1 MKAANARRSFGDLT
15 LTGFAAAGCV
25 VLVLLAATYW
35 VSLQQRRAVA
45 WVDETH
51 QVLRV
56 IGNTR
61 AALVDIQNGH
71 RGFTIEGSEEALGPY
86 REGVAEVQ
94 RDIEQLRGL
103 LADTPQQQAN
113 LAELRR
119 LLGER
124 LASAARLVD
133 ARRSGGFEAV
143 KEILDRGSPAAQM
156 VALRNMLETMETQQE
171 QLLGQ
176 RLSDEERGLRWFWG
190 ALGGITLAL
199 AGLLGGLYLQVRRR
213 QRDQRRL
220 QDSEERLRLMAAS
233 VVDYAIVMLEPD
245 GRVRTWNVGAERILG
260 YQEEEIANGG
270 HFSSFYPEP
279 DARIGVP
286 TGELNVAMVRG
297 HCAAEGWRVR
307 RDGSRF
313 WATMVLSAMRGPDG
327 VLRGFSLVLR
337 DLSEKRQ
344 AEEWLRAE
352 MAERARMGEEL
363 QRLNRSLEGI
373 VTERTRELQR
383 ANGEL
388 ESARCRLQQL
398 SSRLIQSQEQERG
411 RVARELHDETGQTLT
426 AVRMKLAEVLRG
438 GEAEPL
444 MKEGIA
450 IIDRT
455 IAHIRDLALRLRPTM
470 LDDLGLV
477 DALEWVVRQQARS
490 AGWTLDLDLDASQP
504 RLPPELETACFRIV
518 QECVANAAVHA
529 RAATLALRLRERDG
543 RLEIEVEDD
552 GLGFRFEG
560 FDAPPSGSEEHFG
573 LFTMAE
579 RARLVGGS
587 FEIDTAPGEGVRIR
601 VSVPIP
607 PEAEAE
613 AAESALARQTA

>member
-25 VLVLLAATYW
+25 VLLLLAATYW

-45 WVDETH
+45 WVEETNR
-51 QVLRV
+51 VLRV
-56 IGNTR
+56 LGDAR

-71 RGFTIEGSEEALGPY
+71 RGFTIEGSEEALKPY
-86 REGVAEVQ
+86 REGVAAVQ
-94 RDIEQLRGL
+94 EDMEQLRAL
-103 LADTPQQQAN
+103 LAGTPQQQAN
-113 LAELRR
+113 LAELQR
-119 LLGER
+119 LLRER
-124 LASAARLVD
+124 LDSAARLVE

-143 KEILDRGSPAAQM
+143 KEIVDSGAPAAQM
-156 VALRNMLETMETQQE
+156 EALRSRLEAMETQQD
-171 QLLGQ
+171 QLLQQ
-176 RLSDEERGLRWFWG
+176 RLSDQERGMRWFG
-190 ALGGITLAL
+190 AALAAITLAL
-199 AGLLGGLYLQVRRR
+199 AGTLGGLYLQVRRR
-213 QRDQRRL
+213 QRDQQQL
-220 QDSEERLRLMAAS
+220 QESEERFRLMAES
-233 VVDYAIVMLEPD
+233 VVDYAIVILEPD
-245 GRVRTWNVGAERILG
+245 GRVRTWNAGAERILG
-260 YQEEEIANGG
+260 YREDEIADS
-270 HFSSFYPEP
+270 HFSRFYPEQ
-279 DARIGVP
+279 DASTGVP
-286 TGELNVAMVRG
+286 TGELHVAMLRG

-313 WATMVLSAMRGPDG
+313 WATMVLSAMRGSDG
-327 VLRGFSLVLR
+327 LLRGFSLVLR
-337 DLSEKRQ
+337 DLTERRQ
-344 AEEWLRAE
+344 AEEWLRSE
-352 MAERARMGEEL
+352 MAERARVSDEL

-373 VTERTRELQR
+373 VATRTRDLQR

-388 ESARCRLQQL
+388 EAARRRLQEL
-398 SSRLIQSQEQERG
+398 SSRLIQGQEQERG

-426 AVRMKLAEVLRG
+426 AVRMKLVEVQRG
-438 GEAEPL
+438 ADPGPL
-444 MKEGIA
+444 MKDSIA

-490 AGWTLDLDLDASQP
+490 AGWTVELDLDGSLP
-504 RLPPELETACFRIV
+504 RLPSDVETACFRIV

-529 RAATLALRLRERDG
+529 RAATMSVKLRERDG

-560 FDAPPSGSEEHFG
+560 FGAPRQGPEEHFG

-587 FEIDTAPGEGVRIR
+587 FEIDTAPGQGVRIR
-601 VSVPIP
+601 ISVPIP
-607 PEAEAE
+607 PEGEAE
-613 AAESALARQTA
+613 AAEDALARPTA